1 MRLSISSCHHRLEQD
16 EVYMRLYVTELT
28 IENTV
33 RLNAVYQFIVKYEY
47 RPQMIQCNRE
57 Y

>member
-1 MRLSISSCHHRLEQD
+1 
-16 EVYMRLYVTELT
+16 MRLYVTELT